1 MPDYLL
7 VLSFLIYLIV
17 EGFLSG
23 RKVSSINSFSLG
35 LRAFSTT
42 ALTAT
47 ITATWVSG
55 SGFVLDINQFYAEG
69 ITYFIASL
77 GMCATLSIIAL
88 WIVPKMERFLGKTSV
103 ASIMG
108 KEYGQT
114 VRCITGILGVI
125 KMGGGIYVQFKI
137 MGTVIHY
144 MFPIISYFW
153 CVLFSC
159 AFVTFYTAWGGVNSV
174 VHTDK
179 IQAICFLLSL
189 VIGIVMLNT
198 TIKLQPYTESIISNS
213 RFTIGHLSTLTSA
226 QWLDMV
232 LLTLYF
238 LIPGMSPTT
247 VQRISMGITIKHVQ
261 KAYLYSSAGLV
272 IVLILS
278 CGLSWLVYQ
287 VNPLVT
293 PGEVLPTL
301 LDMFTMPGTKG
312 ILVIGI
318 ISMAMSTADSN
329 LNIAA
334 VLLANDTYKS
344 NELNKLEKLNAAR
357 YATIVIGFS
366 SLIFA
371 FQKGSLLSIILFS
384 ASFYIPIVTIPL
396 LSIIFNY
403 KTTELCVLIA
413 MGFSF
418 CFVVIFKFLVP
429 INFDI
434 NSLGMLLNLIV
445 LVTSHYLIEKWEL
458 FKCFGIKS
466 QLKKVK

>member
-1 MPDYLL
+1 MIDVFIVLL
-7 VLSFLIYLIV
+7 FFIYLIV

-42 ALTAT
+42 ALTTT

-55 SGFVLDINQFYAEG
+55 SGFVLDLNQFYSEG

-88 WIVPKMERFLGKTSV
+88 WIVPKMKRFLGKTSV

-108 KEYGQT
+108 EEYGQT
-114 VRCITGILGVI
+114 IRFITAILGVI

-144 MFPIISYFW
+144 IFPIISYFW

-159 AFVTFYTAWGGVNSV
+159 ALVTFYTWWGGVNSV
-174 VHTDK
+174 VQTDK
-179 IQAICFLLSL
+179 IQAICFFLSL
-189 VIGIVMLNT
+189 VIGIVILNT
-198 TIKLQPYTESIISNS
+198 TIKLQPYTDSIISNS
-213 RFTIGHLSTLTSA
+213 RFTLGHLLTLTPT

-301 LDMFTMPGTKG
+301 LDIFTMRGTKA
-312 ILVIGI
+312 ILIIGI

-344 NELNKLEKLNAAR
+344 NKLNKLEKLNLAR
-357 YATIVIGFS
+357 YATILIGFS

-396 LSIIFNY
+396 LAIIFNY
-403 KTTELCVLIA
+403 KTTERCVLIA

-418 CFVVIFKFLVP
+418 V
-429 INFDI
+429 
-434 NSLGMLLNLIV
+434 LL
-445 LVTSHYLIEKWEL
+445 
-458 FKCFGIKS
+458 
-466 QLKKVK
+466 